1 MTQKSRV
8 VVFDLDDTLYK
19 ERDYLLSA
27 YREIAAR
34 IESHYTLEGVFDR
47 MVEWW
52 QNGQNVFQHLIDTY
66 RLDETLDDLLTVY
79 RSHVPAIR
87 LDEVTKRQ
95 LDRLQ
100 QQAVLGLIS
109 DGRRVTQRHK
119 VEALGLTAYMDEQDI
134 LVSEETGF
142 EKPSE
147 APYRHFME
155 RYPSCTYYYIGD
167 NPTKDFVA
175 PNHLGWTTVCLL
187 DDGRN
192 IHPQDF
198 SLSQQMLPQHRI
210 AQLSEIENIII

>member
-27 YREIAAR
+27 YREIAAG
-34 IESHYTLEGVFDR
+34 IESRYSLEGIFDR

-52 QNGQNVFQHLIDTY
+52 QEGENVFRRLIGTY
-66 RLDETLDDLLTVY
+66 RLDETLDDLLAVY

-87 LDEVTKRQ
+87 LDEVTRRQ

-109 DGRRVTQRHK
+109 DGRHVTQRHK
-119 VEALGLTAYMDEQDI
+119 VEALGLAAYMDEQDI

-167 NPTKDFVA
+167 NPAKDFVA

-210 AQLSEIENIII
+210 TQLSEIEKIII